1 MNNQIDRTSVNEY
14 KRNWGIVSA
23 FGLLSMW
30 LSSMGPHECS
40 PVIGCGPEI
49 LFGLI
54 IVGSLIVIV
63 IRLFKRSLFELITPV
78 MLLAFSY
85 LSLYIFV
92 SNTVWSNTLSINGNH
107 NDSFCVVSICSR
119 INYSYSNE
127 FLCSNTYALDFY
139 YGWNFCRWEWTAP
152 LLWDF

>member
-1 MNNQIDRTSVNEY
+1 MNNQEINANIREY
-14 KRNWGIVSA
+14 KRNWLIVSA

-30 LSSMGPHECS
+30 LSSLGPYQCS

-54 IVGSLIVIV
+54 IVGSLLVIV
-63 IRLFKRSLFELITPV
+63 IRLFKRSIFQLITPG

-92 SNTVWSNTLSINGNH
+92 SNTI
-107 NDSFCVVSICSR
+107 
-119 INYSYSNE
+119 
-127 FLCSNTYALDFY
+127 
-139 YGWNFCRWEWTAP
+139 
-152 LLWDF
+152 

>member
-1 MNNQIDRTSVNEY
+1 MNNQEVKASINEY
-14 KRNWGIVSA
+14 KRNWLIVST
-23 FGLLSMW
+23 FGLISMW

-54 IVGSLIVIV
+54 IVGSLVVIV
-63 IRLFKRSLFELITPV
+63 IRLFKRSLFELITPL

-92 SNTVWSNTLSINGNH
+92 TNTV
-107 NDSFCVVSICSR
+107 
-119 INYSYSNE
+119 
-127 FLCSNTYALDFY
+127 
-139 YGWNFCRWEWTAP
+139 
-152 LLWDF
+152 

>member
-1 MNNQIDRTSVNEY
+1 MNNQIDRASVNEY
-14 KRNWGIVSA
+14 KRNWGIVGA

-30 LSSMGPHECS
+30 LSSLGPHECS

-49 LFGLI
+49 LFTLI

-63 IRLFKRSLFELITPV
+63 IRFFKRSLFELITPV

-92 SNTVWSNTLSINGNH
+92 SNTL
-107 NDSFCVVSICSR
+107 
-119 INYSYSNE
+119 
-127 FLCSNTYALDFY
+127 
-139 YGWNFCRWEWTAP
+139 
-152 LLWDF
+152 

>member
-1 MNNQIDRTSVNEY
+1 MNNQEVKANINEY
-14 KRNWGIVSA
+14 KRNWAIVIA

-40 PVIGCGPEI
+40 PVVGCGPEI

-54 IVGSLIVIV
+54 IVGSLGVIV
-63 IRLFKRSLFELITPV
+63 IRLFKRNIFELITPA

-92 SNTVWSNTLSINGNH
+92 SNTI
-107 NDSFCVVSICSR
+107 
-119 INYSYSNE
+119 
-127 FLCSNTYALDFY
+127 
-139 YGWNFCRWEWTAP
+139 
-152 LLWDF
+152 

>member
-1 MNNQIDRTSVNEY
+1 MNSQEVKANINEY
-14 KRNWGIVSA
+14 KRNWAIVIA

-54 IVGSLIVIV
+54 IVGSLLVIV
-63 IRLFKRSLFELITPV
+63 IRLFKRSVFKLITPI

-92 SNTVWSNTLSINGNH
+92 SKTI
-107 NDSFCVVSICSR
+107 
-119 INYSYSNE
+119 
-127 FLCSNTYALDFY
+127 
-139 YGWNFCRWEWTAP
+139 
-152 LLWDF
+152 

>member
-30 LSSMGPHECS
+30 LSSLGPHECS

-63 IRLFKRSLFELITPV
+63 IRLFKRNLFELITPV

-92 SNTVWSNTLSINGNH
+92 SNTL
-107 NDSFCVVSICSR
+107 
-119 INYSYSNE
+119 
-127 FLCSNTYALDFY
+127 
-139 YGWNFCRWEWTAP
+139 
-152 LLWDF
+152 

>member
-1 MNNQIDRTSVNEY
+1 MNNQEVKANINEY
-14 KRNWGIVSA
+14 KRNWGIVCA
-23 FGLLSMW
+23 FGFLSMW
-30 LSSMGPHECS
+30 LSSMGPHECA

-54 IVGSLIVIV
+54 IVGSLVVIV

-92 SNTVWSNTLSINGNH
+92 SNTV
-107 NDSFCVVSICSR
+107 
-119 INYSYSNE
+119 
-127 FLCSNTYALDFY
+127 
-139 YGWNFCRWEWTAP
+139 
-152 LLWDF
+152 

>member
-30 LSSMGPHECS
+30 LSSLGPHECS

-54 IVGSLIVIV
+54 IVGSLVVIV
-63 IRLFKRSLFELITPV
+63 IRLFKRNLFELITPV

-85 LSLYIFV
+85 LSLYFFV
-92 SNTVWSNTLSINGNH
+92 SNTV
-107 NDSFCVVSICSR
+107 
-119 INYSYSNE
+119 
-127 FLCSNTYALDFY
+127 
-139 YGWNFCRWEWTAP
+139 
-152 LLWDF
+152 

>member
-14 KRNWGIVSA
+14 KRNWAIVSA

-49 LFGLI
+49 LFGLV
-54 IVGSLIVIV
+54 IVGSLLVII

-92 SNTVWSNTLSINGNH
+92 SNTV
-107 NDSFCVVSICSR
+107 
-119 INYSYSNE
+119 
-127 FLCSNTYALDFY
+127 
-139 YGWNFCRWEWTAP
+139 
-152 LLWDF
+152 

>member
-23 FGLLSMW
+23 FGLISMW
-30 LSSMGPHECS
+30 LSSLGPHECS

-54 IVGSLIVIV
+54 IVGSLVVIV

-92 SNTVWSNTLSINGNH
+92 SNTV
-107 NDSFCVVSICSR
+107 
-119 INYSYSNE
+119 
-127 FLCSNTYALDFY
+127 
-139 YGWNFCRWEWTAP
+139 
-152 LLWDF
+152 

>member
-1 MNNQIDRTSVNEY
+1 MKNQEIKAMINEY

-30 LSSMGPHECS
+30 LSSMGPHQCS

-54 IVGSLIVIV
+54 IVGSLLVIV
-63 IRLFKRSLFELITPV
+63 IRLFKRRLFELITPL

-85 LSLYIFV
+85 LSLYIFI
-92 SNTVWSNTLSINGNH
+92 SNTV
-107 NDSFCVVSICSR
+107 
-119 INYSYSNE
+119 
-127 FLCSNTYALDFY
+127 
-139 YGWNFCRWEWTAP
+139 
-152 LLWDF
+152 

>member
-1 MNNQIDRTSVNEY
+1 MNNKIDKASVNEY

-30 LSSMGPHECS
+30 LSSLGPHACS
-40 PVIGCGPEI
+40 PVVGCGPEI

-54 IVGSLIVIV
+54 IVGSLLVIV

-92 SNTVWSNTLSINGNH
+92 SNTI
-107 NDSFCVVSICSR
+107 
-119 INYSYSNE
+119 
-127 FLCSNTYALDFY
+127 
-139 YGWNFCRWEWTAP
+139 
-152 LLWDF
+152 

>member
-30 LSSMGPHECS
+30 LSSLGPHECS
-40 PVIGCGPEI
+40 PVVGCGPEI

-54 IVGSLIVIV
+54 IVGSLVVIV

-92 SNTVWSNTLSINGNH
+92 SNTV
-107 NDSFCVVSICSR
+107 
-119 INYSYSNE
+119 
-127 FLCSNTYALDFY
+127 
-139 YGWNFCRWEWTAP
+139 
-152 LLWDF
+152 

>member
-1 MNNQIDRTSVNEY
+1 MNNQPDKPLINEY

-23 FGLLSMW
+23 FGLISMW
-30 LSSMGPHECS
+30 LSSMGPHQCS

-49 LFGLI
+49 LFALI

-92 SNTVWSNTLSINGNH
+92 SNTV
-107 NDSFCVVSICSR
+107 
-119 INYSYSNE
+119 
-127 FLCSNTYALDFY
+127 
-139 YGWNFCRWEWTAP
+139 
-152 LLWDF
+152 

>member
-1 MNNQIDRTSVNEY
+1 MNNQEIKANISEY
-14 KRNWGIVSA
+14 KLNWLIANA

-30 LSSMGPHECS
+30 LSSMGPHQCS

-54 IVGSLIVIV
+54 IVGSLVVIL
-63 IRLFKRSLFELITPV
+63 IRLFKKSLFELITPI

-92 SNTVWSNTLSINGNH
+92 SNTV
-107 NDSFCVVSICSR
+107 
-119 INYSYSNE
+119 
-127 FLCSNTYALDFY
+127 
-139 YGWNFCRWEWTAP
+139 
-152 LLWDF
+152 

>member
-1 MNNQIDRTSVNEY
+1 MNNQPDKPLINEY

-23 FGLLSMW
+23 FGLISMW
-30 LSSMGPHECS
+30 LSSMGPHQCS

-49 LFGLI
+49 LFALI

-92 SNTVWSNTLSINGNH
+92 SKTV
-107 NDSFCVVSICSR
+107 
-119 INYSYSNE
+119 
-127 FLCSNTYALDFY
+127 
-139 YGWNFCRWEWTAP
+139 
-152 LLWDF
+152 

>member
-63 IRLFKRSLFELITPV
+63 IRLFKRNLFELITPV

-92 SNTVWSNTLSINGNH
+92 SNTL
-107 NDSFCVVSICSR
+107 
-119 INYSYSNE
+119 
-127 FLCSNTYALDFY
+127 
-139 YGWNFCRWEWTAP
+139 
-152 LLWDF
+152 

>member
-1 MNNQIDRTSVNEY
+1 MDSVRVMNNQKARASINEY

-23 FGLLSMW
+23 FGFLSMW
-30 LSSMGPHECS
+30 LSSLGPHQCS

-54 IVGSLIVIV
+54 ILGSVVVIV

-85 LSLYIFV
+85 LSLYIFA
-92 SNTVWSNTLSINGNH
+92 SNTL
-107 NDSFCVVSICSR
+107 
-119 INYSYSNE
+119 
-127 FLCSNTYALDFY
+127 
-139 YGWNFCRWEWTAP
+139 
-152 LLWDF
+152 

>member
-1 MNNQIDRTSVNEY
+1 MNNQIDKASINEY
-14 KRNWGIVSA
+14 KRNWGIVSI

-30 LSSMGPHECS
+30 LSSLGPHECS
-40 PVIGCGPEI
+40 PVVGCGPEI

-54 IVGSLIVIV
+54 IVGSLLVIV

-92 SNTVWSNTLSINGNH
+92 SNTL
-107 NDSFCVVSICSR
+107 
-119 INYSYSNE
+119 
-127 FLCSNTYALDFY
+127 
-139 YGWNFCRWEWTAP
+139 
-152 LLWDF
+152 